1 VPPLPVPPFPFVEVV
16 LVVVVAVVEVVVV
29 VLVLVG
35 GGVVVLVLVVVV
47 GAVGV
52 VVVVGAVVVGG
63 VVVVV
68 PPPPL
73 SAAITTTATIS
84 PMTAATS
91 RASAHL
97 TPRLMPPVGGR
108 PGGGWSGWPMRRVGS
123 SCIARDECTD
133 RSGRAR
139 AT

>member
-1 VPPLPVPPFPFVEVV
+1 LPVPPFPVVEVV
-16 LVVVVAVVEVVVV
+16 LVVVVAVVEVVAV
-29 VLVLVG
+29 VLVG

-47 GAVGV
+47 GTVGSV
-52 VVVVGAVVVGG
+52 VDVGAVVVGG

-68 PPPPL
+68 FPPPL

-108 PGGGWSGWPMRRVGS
+108 PGDGSGCPIRRVGS
-123 SCIARDECTD
+123 SCIGREECT
-133 RSGRAR
+133 GRTGRPR
-139 AT
+139 AGGTGC